1 MNQVNNNSKAAQFAV
16 NKELAD
22 TIISAKTIAVEQ
34 VVQKKQSVSLTI
46 QLNTSPK
53 PSRRKWRTYEF
64 PLL

>member
-1 MNQVNNNSKAAQFAV
+1 MNQANNNSKAAQFAV

-22 TIISAKTIAVEQ
+22 TIISAKSIAVE
-34 VVQKKQSVSLTI
+34 QKKQSVSLTI

-53 PSRRKWRTYEF
+53 PSKRKWRTYEF